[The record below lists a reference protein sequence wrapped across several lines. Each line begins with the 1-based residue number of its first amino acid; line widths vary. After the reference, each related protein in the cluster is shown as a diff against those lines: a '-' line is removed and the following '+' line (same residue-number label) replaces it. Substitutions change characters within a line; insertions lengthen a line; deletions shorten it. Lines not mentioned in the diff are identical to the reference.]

1 MRLLRFAISERRG
14 EPARELDFGREKGGE
29 ALVAITGPSGVG
41 KTSILE
47 AMAMHKEHIA
57 PYHAQ
62 PGASDFLGTK
72 DKALLEIESTWQ
84 LNENEV
90 AESGSET
97 DVLVAKSRFLDGV
110 GTVDADPAL
119 TYYLGR
125 FALDDWVP
133 KVDLFPEARLGGTR
147 GVAGGPPSLAQRM
160 YRLAP
165 DARKYAGLAKLL
177 LETTDEKAAAVRSLL
192 LEMCPGVGLR
202 DDRLSFDTDY
212 GERALSQLSLSQRLC
227 FELAATFVLVGL
239 RQSVVM
245 IDGIER
251 GLPPQTAIRAVEAVR
266 RYAPEAQ
273 LIVTTNDHALLDRVG
288 GKRIHLETP

>member
-1 MRLLRFAISERRG
+1 MRLLRFSISERRG
-14 EPARELDFGREKGGE
+14 EPARALDFGREKGGE
-29 ALVAITGPSGVG
+29 DLVAITGPSGVG

-47 AMAMHKEHIA
+47 AIAMHKEHIA

-62 PGASDFLGTK
+62 PNASDFLGK
-72 DKALLEIESTWQ
+72 EDKALLEIESTWQ

-97 DVLVAKSRFLDGV
+97 DVLVARSRFLDGV
-110 GTVDADPAL
+110 GSVDADPAL

-125 FALDDWVP
+125 FALEDWVA
-133 KVDLFPEARLGGTR
+133 KVDLFPESRLGGTR
-147 GVAGGPPSLAQRM
+147 GVAGGPPAIAQRM
-160 YRLAP
+160 FRLSS
-165 DARKYAGLAKLL
+165 DARKYAGLPKLL
-177 LETTDEKAAAVRSLL
+177 LESSEEKATAVRAVLD
-192 LEMCPGVGLR
+192 EMCPGLILR
-202 DDRLSFDTDY
+202 DDRLSFDTTY
-212 GERALSQLSLSQRLC
+212 GERSLARLSLSQRLC

-239 RQSVVM
+239 RRSLVM

-251 GLPPQTAIRAVEAVR
+251 GLPPHTAIRVVEALR

-288 GKRIHLETP
+288 GKRIHLEAP